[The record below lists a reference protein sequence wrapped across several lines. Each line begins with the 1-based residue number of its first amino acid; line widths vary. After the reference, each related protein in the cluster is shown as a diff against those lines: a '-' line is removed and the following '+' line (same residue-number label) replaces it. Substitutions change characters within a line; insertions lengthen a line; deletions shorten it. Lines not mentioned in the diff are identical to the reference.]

1 MKLFSYLISANR
13 CVYKSY
19 SFAVVLFVFWIAL
32 PHPVA
37 ADEGMW
43 LLPLLKQQNGVAMQ
57 AAGLEIDIDSVYST
71 DGVSLKDG
79 VVQFGSGC
87 TGEMISSEGLV
98 LTNHHCGYAYIQQHS
113 SVDNDLLTNGFW
125 AMNRNEELPNPGL
138 TVTFTDRIEDVTA
151 YVKEALEKDT
161 TGDEGL
167 YLSTKFLNALAKK
180 YVGGEAFLN
189 SRPGTK
195 VEIKPLYGGNVY
207 YLYVQKVYSDVR
219 LVGAPPSSIGKFGAD
234 TDNWMWPR
242 HTGDFSLF
250 RVYADREGNP
260 AKYSPDNVPL
270 RPRKH
275 FVISLKGIN
284 EDDFVMLM
292 GFPGRTNHFHTP
304 AEVAERRDIENSIR
318 VEVRD
323 VRQQIML
330 KEMLADPKTRIQY
343 ARKYASSTNSYKSSK
358 GMNKMIGLQRL
369 EELKRRQCDSVL
381 LWARRC
387 NRQDVVQAIALIDS
401 LTAKQASW
409 KRRQQYLREALQT
422 GIEFSGVRY
431 DYPKLDTAL
440 QRKNKDSIQAEI
452 RVLEKAYRSFADKDY
467 NAEVDKKAAKAML
480 RLYLERIEDKER
492 PELLK
497 NIARKYKDT
506 DKYVD
511 YVFERSI
518 FGSPENAEAFMRNP
532 SREKLAEDPMFLF
545 ARSVAEEQK
554 AVTDIVNK
562 YAKTLQQAQ
571 RTYIGAIMEM
581 NDGRPMYPDAN
592 LTLRLS
598 YGNIKGLQPV
608 DGIEYLY
615 YTSLDG
621 VMEKEDADNWEFV
634 VPDKLKAT
642 YRQKDFGAY
651 ARPDGKMPV
660 CFIANTHTTGGNS
673 GSPILN
679 ARGELVGTGFDR
691 NWEGISGD
699 IQYNPEFQRTICVDI
714 RYTLFIIDKIAGA
727 GHLIKEMNIAY

>member
-1 MKLFSYLISANR
+1 MKIFSCLVSVSR

-138 TVTFTDRIEDVTA
+138 TVTFTDRIEDVTS

-284 EDDFVMLM
+284 ENDFVMLM
-292 GFPGRTNHFHTP
+292 GFPGRTNHFYTP

-381 LWARRC
+381 QWARRC

-480 RLYLERIEDKER
+480 RLYLQRIEDKER

-506 DKYVD
+506 DKYID

-581 NDGRPMYPDAN
+581 SGGCPMYPDAN

-634 VPDKLKAT
+634 VPDKLKAV

-651 ARPDGKMPV
+651 ARPEGKMPV

-714 RYTLFIIDKIAGA
+714 RYTLFIIDKIASA
-727 GHLIKEMNIAY
+727 GHLIKEMDIVY